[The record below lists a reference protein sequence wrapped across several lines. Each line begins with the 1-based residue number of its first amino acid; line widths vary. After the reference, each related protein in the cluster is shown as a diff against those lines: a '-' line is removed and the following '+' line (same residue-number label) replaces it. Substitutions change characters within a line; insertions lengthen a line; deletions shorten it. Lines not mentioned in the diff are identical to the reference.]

1 MSKIFENKKIIVGVT
16 GSIAA
21 YKSALFVRE
30 LKKLGAEVFVIMTR
44 SATEFITSLTLENL
58 SRNPVTVDMFDKNAQ
73 SGGAWHIH
81 AANECDLM
89 IIAPCSASTLSKI
102 ATGICD
108 NALVTIAT
116 ALPPEVP
123 LIIAPAMDST
133 MFLSHSIQRNIK
145 ILMEDGIH
153 IIQPADGELSSG
165 LTGPGRLPEIDVL
178 VNEVSKILTPKT
190 KMSNHINKY
199 FNLELLKLYFENKK
213 VLITAGPTIEK
224 IDDVRYLTNR
234 SSGKMGYALA
244 EKVSNLGAEVTLIS
258 GPVKITPPANVKI
271 INIENAEEMY
281 EASIK
286 AFKNSDIAIL
296 SAAVSDFTP
305 INKSTGKIKKEDVGT
320 ELTIHLKQTKDI
332 LFELSKMKKKNQI
345 VIGFALEH
353 INEIENGIK
362 KLQRKKCDLIVL
374 NSMSKENSGFDIDL
388 NTITILDAK
397 GVIKDYPTMN
407 KSECAMVI
415 LESIRNY

>member
-1 MSKIFENKKIIVGVT
+1 
-16 GSIAA
+16 
-21 YKSALFVRE
+21 
-30 LKKLGAEVFVIMTR
+30 
-44 SATEFITSLTLENL
+44 
-58 SRNPVTVDMFDKNAQ
+58 
-73 SGGAWHIH
+73 
-81 AANECDLM
+81 M